1 MLGFLVLCAAAFSVT
16 TAAVDTFEA
25 CERRGLELVS
35 IYSQTEENAIELA
48 LGNNTNGI
56 GHGFWTAGSSLGSAF
71 AWFTTGSA
79 LSYKNFPPGQP
90 DNPNTEK
97 CIELFRLA
105 NGTWKWNNYV
115 CNAELPYICQT
126 KPNCCYFN

>member
-16 TAAVDTFEA
+16 TAAVD
-25 CERRGLELVS
+25 
-35 IYSQTEENAIELA
+35 
-48 LGNNTNGI
+48 I

-97 CIELFRLA
+97 CVELFRLA
-105 NGTWKWNNYV
+105 NGTWRWNNYV
-115 CNAELPYICQT
+115 CNAELPAAKEQNIFCTYCFQFTSTYDSAMAKKKGIQIES
-126 KPNCCYFN
+126 K